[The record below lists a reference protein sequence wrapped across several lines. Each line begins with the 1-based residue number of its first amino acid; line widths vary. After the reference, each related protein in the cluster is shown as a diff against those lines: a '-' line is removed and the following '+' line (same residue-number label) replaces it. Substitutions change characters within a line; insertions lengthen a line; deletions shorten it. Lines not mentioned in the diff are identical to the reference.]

1 LSQLLISDAN
11 ILIDLEDG
19 GLITQLFSLPYQ
31 FSVPDML
38 FYDELEQQHSY
49 LLEIGL
55 QVGELNPQSMQK
67 AEMLCQQYTQPSRYD
82 CFALVLAKQEQC
94 PLLTGDKNL
103 RKAAENEQV
112 EVHGTLWVVDSLLQ
126 HQLITPETARAAY
139 QKMKVKGRRL
149 PWAIAEKQIKDYEA
163 SL

>member
-1 LSQLLISDAN
+1 MSQLLISDAN

-19 GLITQLFSLPYQ
+19 ELITQLFSLPYQ

-49 LLEIGL
+49 LLDIGL
-55 QVGELNPQSMQK
+55 QVGELSPPSMQK

-103 RKAAENEQV
+103 RKAAEKEP
-112 EVHGTLWVVDSLLQ
+112 GVDAYIALLELSHTSNQ
-126 HQLITPETARAAY
+126 RCC
-139 QKMKVKGRRL
+139 
-149 PWAIAEKQIKDYEA
+149 
-163 SL
+163 

>member
-1 LSQLLISDAN
+1 MSQLLISDAN

-19 GLITQLFSLPYQ
+19 ELITQLFSLPYQ
-31 FSVPDML
+31 FSIPDML

-49 LLEIGL
+49 LLDIGL

-82 CFALVLAKQEQC
+82 CFALVLAQQEHC

-103 RKAAENEQV
+103 KKAAESEQV
-112 EVHGTLWVVDSLLQ
+112 EVHGTLWVVSGLLQ
-126 HQLITPETARAAY
+126 HQLITPETARVAY
-139 QKMKVKGRRL
+139 QKMKAKGRRL
-149 PWAIAEKQIKDYEA
+149 PWPLAEKQIKDYEA

>member
-1 LSQLLISDAN
+1 M
-11 ILIDLEDG
+11 EDG
-19 GLITQLFSLPYQ
+19 ELITQLFSLPYQ

-38 FYDELEQQHSY
+38 FYDELEQQHRY
-49 LLEIGL
+49 LLGIGL
-55 QVGELNPQSMQK
+55 QVGELNPQSMQQ
-67 AEMLCQQYTQPSRYD
+67 AETLCQLYTQPSRYD

-103 RKAAENEQV
+103 RKAAESEQV
-112 EVHGTLWVVDSLLQ
+112 EVHGTLWVVNGLLQ
-126 HQLITPETARAAY
+126 HQLINPDTARAAY

>member
-1 LSQLLISDAN
+1 MSQLLISDAN

-19 GLITQLFSLPYQ
+19 ELITQLFSLPYY

-38 FYDELEQQHSY
+38 YYDELEQQHNY
-49 LLEIGL
+49 LLALGL
-55 QVGELNPQSMQK
+55 QIGELNPHSMQQ
-67 AEMLCQQYTQPSRYD
+67 AEMLCQHYTQPSRYD

-103 RKAAENEQV
+103 RKAAENELV
-112 EVHGTLWVVDSLLQ
+112 EVHGTLWVVNGLLE

-139 QKMKVKGRRL
+139 QKMKAKGRRL
-149 PWAIAEKQIKDYEA
+149 PWSFAEQNIKDYEA
-163 SL
+163 NQ